1 MARYCSQGRRW
12 LKKKKFPHWKQCSN
26 SLIYTWPQ
34 TTGGKV
40 RNQYLPS
47 EAEACKC
54 KARFS
59 KSEVRTGIHGSLTY
73 MGKRDLNQGV
83 AMVLPSGVR
92 EWFQPWAF
100 NFPPI
105 KSKQSSAPQAWSGTL
120 TYLPGKKRTH
130 LLCLIP
136 LPTKKKQNKKPF
148 EVILPS
154 TSSPFLLFRTACSLS
169 VPWNRP
175 HQSMWTHKKKKKCS
189 KCITPFKKFPYFQTV
204 ARKYE

>member
-1 MARYCSQGRRW
+1 M
-12 LKKKKFPHWKQCSN
+12 
-26 SLIYTWPQ
+26 
-34 TTGGKV
+34 

-59 KSEVRTGIHGSLTY
+59 KSEVRTGIHGS
-73 MGKRDLNQGV
+73 GKKRFESRSSNGSTLRGQRMIPTLGLQLSTNQKQAVFCPTGLEWDPHLS
-83 AMVLPSGVR
+83 AR
-92 EWFQPWAF
+92 E
-100 NFPPI
+100 
-105 KSKQSSAPQAWSGTL
+105 
-120 TYLPGKKRTH
+120 KRTH